1 LLDLAA
7 EGRLGDEEPLGRP
20 REVFFFRHGQEIAQV
35 TDFHLTPDLVRSN
48 YVRIPLTH
56 FGTFGSC
63 LATTQ
68 EVAQAV
74 QPESQYQD
82 RSQSI
87 AKLDLTGAGGRV
99 APQDFQHSSLIC
111 FPERVAKAVMVLD
124 RLTHLRLKHEE
135 DLAILLSIAR
145 QNQWNQGAV
154 FAKRIDA
161 WQESLRSDESKRNAQ
176 SLRCLT

>member
-1 LLDLAA
+1 VHLAPTPA
-7 EGRLGDEEPLGRP
+7 EVFATNGIHWGFINLYAAARGVVRRQVLTSAESTNDTTIALEAAKIVNPGLSELIN
-20 REVFFFRHGQEIAQV
+20 REVALWV
-35 TDFHLTPDLVRSN
+35 N
-48 YVRIPLTH
+48 Y
-56 FGTFGSC
+56 
-63 LATTQ
+63 
-68 EVAQAV
+68 
-74 QPESQYQD
+74 
-82 RSQSI
+82 I
-87 AKLDLTGAGGRV
+87 AKLDLTGARGRV